1 MVFHIDRNQNS
12 VDRAHM
18 VLDVDTF
25 SIVMRQSV
33 GARHLLSTVCVVRGV
48 SREWRKKADLFWLSI
63 VYGLYHPVL
72 RQGTET
78 IIDKGEAERLA
89 AAIVQ
94 HSVVLLMRAK
104 RDGHTTKPLRVLFRQ
119 IMQHIVGG
127 HMMQCFSILESTF
140 DGKIEIAGKRI
151 MLPPGTSTDWCKRI
165 AAKVT
170 AIVNASGIE
179 NVALGH
185 MAEPEKVLAAAAL
198 GMRFSTGFHD
208 LRKINRVV

>member
-1 MVFHIDRNQNS
+1 MFLIDRNQNS

-25 SIVMRQSV
+25 SIVMRQSG

-72 RQGTET
+72 RQDTET